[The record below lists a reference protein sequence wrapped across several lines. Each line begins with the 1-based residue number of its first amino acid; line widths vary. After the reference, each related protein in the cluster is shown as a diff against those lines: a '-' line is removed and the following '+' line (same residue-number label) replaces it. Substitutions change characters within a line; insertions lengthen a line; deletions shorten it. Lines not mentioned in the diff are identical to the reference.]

1 MSPPQP
7 LHKPLS
13 NFNSPPDFF
22 LAALSL
28 LCLFTAPKPFKFPF
42 LSFPKYPRRFL
53 NLPIMSP
60 SQPPSNLHS
69 FTTPQSLSD
78 WLKPRLP
85 SDSFAS
91 WGVKPGTKNI
101 HNLWLELSEGET
113 CLADSIPPIRTVN
126 VVTVR
131 ILGKNNR
138 ILVESHQELSDG
150 SVRSRWRPL
159 AEKMKANETYEE
171 AVIRAVKEE
180 LGIDG
185 NNVRIVPGSYNK
197 KVEERSSN
205 SYPGLPALY
214 VVHSVD
220 ALVEGLPDNEE
231 FCTEEAEEY
240 ADSSAAAEALC
251 VKRHY
256 WKWVSSDFIAS

>member
-1 MSPPQP
+1 MAPSQ
-7 LHKPLS
+7 HKPLS

-28 LCLFTAPKPFKFPF
+28 LYLFTSPKPFKFPF
-42 LSFPKYPRRFL
+42 LSFPKYPRRVRKI
-53 NLPIMSP
+53 PIMSFSH
-60 SQPPSNLHS
+60 SQSNLHS
-69 FTTPQSLSD
+69 FATPQSLSN
-78 WLKPRLP
+78 WLNPRLP
-85 SDSFAS
+85 SNSFAS

-113 CLADSIPPIRTVN
+113 CLADSSPPIRTVN

-131 ILGKNNR
+131 ILGKNNQ
-138 ILVESHQELSDG
+138 ILVESRQELSDG
-150 SVRSRWRPL
+150 SVRNRWRPL
-159 AEKMKANETYEE
+159 AEKMKANETHEE

-180 LGIDG
+180 LGFDG
-185 NNVRIVPGSYNK
+185 NTVRIVPGSYNK
-197 KVEERSSN
+197 KVEEGSSN
-205 SYPGLPALY
+205 SYPGLPARY

-220 ALVEGLPDNEE
+220 ALVEGLPDDDGE

-240 ADSSAAAEALC
+240 ADFSAAAEALC

-256 WKWVSSDFIAS
+256 WRWVSSDFIPS